1 MMKNLR
7 FHVLIIIVLGYSLA
21 LFSQQRH
28 TSFFVKRHTANT
40 TTAQVDTLNNRTTNG
55 RSVSTTAAQKTALA
69 ALRTWYITAQGMDT
83 SRVYKTH
90 PFMSFKWIGR
100 DTAIGGGTVAL
111 RMKIYMSGTNDTTTL
126 GYPQFAEFVLIDSTD
141 LTSDSTKTTWTF
153 TSAGSNRPN
162 YEYFY
167 TTIEGLAGNSATAV
181 QVDNEYNG
189 FGTTR

>member
-1 MMKNLR
+1 MKNLR
-7 FHVLIIIVLGYSLA
+7 FHVLIIVVLGYSLL
-21 LFSQQRH
+21 LFGQQRH
-28 TSFFVKRHTANT
+28 TSFFVKRHTTNVT
-40 TTAQVDTLNNRTTNG
+40 TIQIDTLNNRTTNG

-83 SRVYKTH
+83 SRVYRTN

-100 DTAIGGGTVAL
+100 DTASGGGTVAL

-126 GYPQFAEFVLIDSTD
+126 GYPQFEEFVLIDSTD
-141 LTSDSTKTTWTF
+141 LTDDSTKTAWVF

-162 YEYFY
+162 WTFY
-167 TTIEGLAGNSATAV
+167 YLTVEGLTGNSATAV
-181 QVDNEYNG
+181 QVDIEDNG